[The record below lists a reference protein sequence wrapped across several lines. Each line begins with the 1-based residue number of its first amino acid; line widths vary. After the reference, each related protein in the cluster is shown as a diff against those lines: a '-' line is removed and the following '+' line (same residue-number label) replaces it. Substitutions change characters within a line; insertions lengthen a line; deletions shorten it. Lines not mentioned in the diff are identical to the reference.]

1 MQHITPPH
9 RIQNIDKRIEYIDA
23 MRGLAMFMVVVSHVF
38 TICTHTDNPINNMI
52 DEQFQ
57 VPLFFFISG
66 FFIQNACSKP
76 FWPYIWD
83 RARRLVIPAVIVMS
97 LYIWLCNA
105 DFYHVISS
113 NMKFGYW
120 FTLVLFGFTI
130 VYLAIYKLFSFIKN
144 STCYWIIILAS
155 AILITLLSSFL
166 TNKYNSFSAIGLISI
181 PQYQYY
187 IYFVLGSIC
196 FQYKEKLFSMMNN
209 SLLFGV
215 GTVLFIILEI
225 AIHKYGVGMLGK
237 GALIVVSSTV
247 FIGLLIIWKCFHCHP
262 GISCG
267 NIFGKFLTLIG
278 RRSLDVYFLH
288 YFILL
293 LAHSSWGALVGY
305 TYLQYL
311 IAIALAVTIVLGS
324 LGLGYLIRLS
334 PLLSELMLGIIPQR
348 KSLSTNVQ
356 SAR

>member
-1 MQHITPPH
+1 MQHITPLA
-9 RIQNIDKRIEYIDA
+9 NFNSNRIEYIDA

-38 TICTHTDNPINNMI
+38 TLCTLTDNPINNLI

-66 FFIQNACSKP
+66 FFINHACSKS

-83 RARRLVIPAVIVMS
+83 RTRRLVIPAVIVMC

-105 DFYHVISS
+105 NFYHVISS
-113 NMKFGYW
+113 NMKYGYW
-120 FTLVLFGFTI
+120 FTFVLFGFTI
-130 VYLAIYKLFSFIKN
+130 LYLVVYKLLSFIKN
-144 STCYWIIILAS
+144 STCHWILILAT
-155 AILITLLSSFL
+155 AIFITLLSSFL
-166 TNKYNSFSAIGLISI
+166 TNKYNSFSAIGLFSI
-181 PQYQYY
+181 PQFQYY

-196 FQYKEKLFSMMNN
+196 FQYREKVFSMMNN

-215 GTVLFIILEI
+215 GTALFIILEI

-262 GISCG
+262 ELSRG
-267 NIFGKFLTLIG
+267 NIIGKFLTLIG

-288 YFILL
+288 YFILSS
-293 LAHSSWGALVGY
+293 AHGSWGALEGY

-311 IAIALAVTIVLGS
+311 FAIALAATIVLGS
-324 LGLGYLIRLS
+324 LGLGYIIRLS
-334 PLLSELMLGIIPQR
+334 SLLSELMLGIIPYR
-348 KSLSTNVQ
+348 KHLTSDFQ